1 MTEEK
6 KKKIQANIERTN
18 ARAEGG
24 LSGANTNRD
33 RANQGLG
40 NYFAG
45 TYIPQKANAYTQG
58 VSDFNQRYSKYLDRT
73 QSQKQYQSPD
83 TFTSLEQQRQSA
95 YENPNKQYAQM
106 YARMQLEQGNNAPY
120 QMMYG
125 LGEAGEKQKQSISGL
140 SDYYSQFGSQ
150 EGYNNAMEQQRLLN
164 YDVEDAKRKLE
175 QLKANQPDKYG
186 FNYDARGNQSNVRQ
200 EYADWDS
207 KVKALEA
214 DISQAEQTKQFY
226 EDMKDPVKRAEYES
240 YMQEQKSLEYRY
252 SQMNPIEK
260 IGHQLYQG
268 VVGAGTQYFLKPAAF
283 VSDLAGNVVGGGLKG
298 AGETISYN
306 SPFAP
311 IGQGLRD
318 VGQSVLNYTGK
329 QTSDWQGY
337 FDYLDRYAEYYKNGL
352 RKDIGNEFVADA
364 ISIAKDS
371 IIQILPTV
379 AVAIASGGTS
389 LGANAMLQAS
399 SSGNAVAQYTNIAT
413 KIVQDA
419 AKNPSF
425 WMSFGAEGGSAY
437 LDALNNGADTIEA
450 TIAML
455 ATGLP
460 NALIEI
466 GSGIEAMP
474 NDKSVKG
481 IRNWLKSIGK
491 SAHEEGMEEIGQG
504 IISQLVGQL
513 VNNDLHLFSVDGQTG
528 IIDPVR
534 MVQEYWGGAV
544 GGSVGGVKVGYIN
557 YKVSQAQNQF
567 DNYKVSTIKKEGSLE
582 KMKDIVEYASNGE
595 LTALYNEIASN
606 TAEAS
611 REECIKLYD
620 MLMDAADGT
629 ATNIIETNLSDN
641 YGVSKSNAAEIAPI
655 IQSLSYD
662 NELTIDQA
670 EVLANNPEII
680 RALGT
685 SNISAEELVAISKNS
700 TELQDQARVL
710 ALSRSEIDNFIA
722 DQVRIDERAKQAI
735 DMIGLKNTT
744 SAMGIKGIAPMA
756 IERNGVTEEISIADS
771 SAGRVLVR
779 TPSGETFDAEDAP
792 FATPETQTL
801 VQLAGDYN
809 TDTANTFVNT
819 YPANMDMGEY
829 ASLFAD
835 VYNLA
840 KTSKYSLQ
848 GLYRLYAPLTSHPSV
863 IRDAYN
869 AAIHEIAES
878 RRAYEEKQKS
888 RRAKQKRTKGKLE
901 ISKEAQELV
910 KKEHKTFADFI
921 AKATKYTVRIIFD
934 NEKMAQ
940 GTFDSTETEIVVNL
954 AKGDFF
960 STMLHEV
967 THFIELNNVEG
978 YNAFANEVMRYLST
992 KGILKETFER
1002 YVVSYSSEIE
1012 SIDELSSEVAANAA
1026 EALMKSEDFLKELF
1040 TDKDFIQHIEGT
1052 KAQSFVEKV
1061 IAKLKEILD
1070 SIKQFMADATLNHT
1084 VAEVFAEDTEQLN
1097 RMVKLWTDAFKG
1109 AAMSEVQSI
1118 AKENTDTESSGDV
1131 KYSIEEDKSGNK
1143 YWHIESHKDIFKGL
1157 TTPEEY
1163 RDAAFSY
1170 LIGKRDKKVVV
1181 KDSMGNDIVFI
1192 RLSAEEFTHS
1202 EESSD
1207 LFNKNPEMFSKKMR
1221 LIPSLEDILI
1231 NSNITWD
1238 SPDHKNH
1245 KLFKKRGFKN
1255 YRGKVGID
1263 NVVFNSVVVVGK
1275 TDFGN
1280 VFYDINLEVD
1290 SYLPHTK
1297 SASDINEPTSS
1308 QDIIPQDAEDVKN
1321 KFSLSEPVEQTK
1333 DLIAVHNLDEVKL
1346 KSVFELGGFAMPS
1359 IAVTRADMGHGEF
1372 GKISVVFGKETID
1385 PQASENNKVYSSD
1398 AWTPTFP
1405 TVEYKLNQ
1413 KSFEH
1418 LKEVYKKLAHKFGY
1432 DEARPLYTYAN
1443 ESDLRDTLRREKG
1456 TEGLI
1461 SLLTDDTKL
1470 MQLYLLDK
1478 TGQKVAPVTVEETN
1492 RIDDTDA
1499 ELYDYL
1505 IKRLGEDVVKK
1516 VKAAE
1521 GFSIIEYR
1529 KKYFNAYGEQIM
1541 DAYGD
1546 FYAEN
1551 YGFSEEQVNNLFEN
1565 FPTTYSYIQL
1575 MKKVLSYLEN
1585 GAETVI
1591 QKEDTEATN
1600 KKIIETARKSGYDEW
1615 IRDLFGNI
1623 SEKKGIRN
1631 NKDEFTNAGNRRG
1644 FEALHY
1650 EFTLE
1655 NVVKAM
1661 MEQGEKGI
1669 SAFQSNIFGAS
1680 AQNYSSIS
1688 DIKADS
1694 GRLQQLS
1701 QEEIDEIR
1709 KEFTARFNDIVDFFY
1724 PKDNWSAKNTA
1735 REVLIEAVAKRK
1747 TKSGIASYI
1756 RKEAEGWANYSDIV
1770 VEDLIELVSDISK
1783 MPTTY
1788 FEAKPQRVVGFEEI
1802 KYAVVPDNISED
1814 LKKKLTD
1821 NGVSVVEYEQGDES
1835 DRVSKLNSL
1844 DDVKFSLPET
1854 DSKGNKLTDQQ
1865 REYFKDSKV
1874 VDSEGR
1880 LMVVY
1885 HGSPSKFTV
1894 FSHSKINSHGN
1905 AHGRGFYFTE
1915 NKSLA
1920 EGYEKGDGQLL
1931 EGYLDIKK
1939 PLSEDKVTIKKSDVV
1954 KLIKAVCE
1962 KEAENLVADGGYES
1976 AKDAILD
1983 TWASNY
1989 ADTYSNSMSYV
2000 YREVADILYTND
2012 NDVEIV
2018 AEITN
2023 AVGGSEIVLTT
2034 IRDLLG
2040 YDGVIYENDY
2050 GTHEYVALASE
2061 QFKNIDNLTPTD
2073 DKDIRFSLPESDTAS
2088 YEILARDN
2096 VRLQNQVKHLENE
2109 MKLTEGH
2116 KMKPEAVSKLA
2127 RKLKKDYYS
2136 TLSAEEIAAEL
2147 TKIFEY
2153 IADTE
2158 NASGDIAMRA
2168 MHSLAKRIVDSSQKL
2183 DTTLADEY
2191 KNVTDL
2197 IRKTKIRVTPAQ
2209 KDQLIYLYGSY
2220 NNFRKS
2226 NFGRMSLSLESGTP
2240 VDSLWQELSEIAPNL
2255 FETEAFPD
2263 TDMLPRI
2270 SEVLDMLAPEYV
2282 NPYGQ
2287 DADTFISGLASE
2299 IFDSYFDTPEVK
2311 TFADKQKAKLD
2322 KEIYKGRKRRAEQRA
2337 RDKER
2342 YDERVSNLKKK
2353 QAEKIKKL
2361 KAEYK
2366 GKTEEK
2372 LLSQKAKY
2380 QDMAKRKIEKRAAT
2394 VLRHKIIKKALPLA
2408 DRLIHPEKNKYVPIG
2423 LQKGVAEFL
2432 STLDLDSHKLY
2443 KGNPTRFTEK
2453 LKSLYAELK
2462 KIKETDNADMLT
2474 DTGHIESL
2482 VLGLT
2487 DVTEGKSIY
2496 DLDVADLEEVYKLVT
2511 ALDTFVRQ
2519 SVSVTLEGKKLELED
2534 TSLEVIREI
2543 AKARAGGKFKKLI
2556 EFGVT
2561 GKESSLNA
2569 YRILDGLG
2577 SYDDASVFHRIAVEL
2592 RNREKVMMDLYNEG
2606 SEIFRELAN
2615 DKKAMDKFFGDKAEW
2630 VDIGIKDS
2638 NGNPVKITHAMLVSI
2653 YLMSLDEGNRVHI
2666 STGGLTIPTDPKA
2679 YKKGE
2684 DVYKNAVTVRLTP
2697 EQLLAIAG
2705 KMNDF
2710 DKKFAKAV
2718 QTFFDS
2724 FSKKYINE
2732 TSVKILGYELAQ
2744 IENYFPVISDED
2756 FLGKNFE
2763 QMFNVTLS
2771 SYGSLKSRI
2780 KNATTPVQL
2789 MDVTSVVEK
2798 HLDFVAKYAA
2808 YAEIAQDLKRIY
2820 NYRRNLTNISVQKA
2834 IGDKLGKAGNGF
2846 FENLIDTVND
2856 AKLKEYNWIDK
2867 LWSRATTATLAVNVS
2882 STLKQFAAFP
2892 MAAATLGYAPLAKAA
2907 KLGLKKAPKELI
2919 RKYTGMLE
2927 YRLGSGNITAEMSSA
2942 RMGKDFTKRMP
2953 MLMDWLNKMD
2963 GAIVGR
2969 LWYASEYYVDDNFKE
2984 LKKGSDEYYTKVAEI
2999 FTNTV
3004 FETQANYTFMERA
3017 GIQSVRW
3024 LKPFTAFKTDAYQ
3037 AFGLLYDRTARH
3049 RQAVREYKELLKNG
3063 GTEEQKKAAKAKVQA
3078 TRKTMVTTYSAVILS
3093 NVTTTLAAV
3102 LATTILRKWDRV
3114 KDDEEEE
3121 VNFKGY
3127 LEYAFSELFSNLSGL
3142 ITFGNQIADIISV
3155 LMNKGKWYDI
3165 EDMGLAVIN
3174 DFINS
3179 FTNTVS
3185 GLLDFMSTDTS
3196 EMTDEQYQELVDKT
3210 LGKVGSLILSSSKGL
3225 GIPLGNALNI
3235 GGALKGWVGQIT
3247 GNDWDED
3254 KEKSSKAKYNSI
3266 YNAYISGDTERYE
3279 KLYDELIA
3287 EGMSDTTIKTQMKRR
3302 LYEQDSRVKEAAIA
3316 SEEGRFVDYVDLV
3329 RDLVEDTGLSEGF
3342 VSDAVDYAIDK
3353 MNKKPT
3359 SNTATSDSTDAYG
3372 IMSGGVY
3379 GMNQLITATKDMNT
3393 ANISKIYNSVY
3404 EEKLDYYLD
3413 EGYKKAEAE
3422 AKAKSSIKSSIT
3434 SKIKPIVKEL
3444 YKTNKDKF
3452 AKLRTFL
3459 MRYLDYDSKT
3469 VNNWTN
3475 E

>member
-18 ARAEGG
+18 ARAEGR

-33 RANQGLG
+33 RANQSLG

-58 VSDFNQRYSKYLDRT
+58 VSDFNQRYTKYLDRT

-83 TFTSLEQQRQSA
+83 TFTRLEQQRQSA

-106 YARMQLEQGNNAPY
+106 YARMQLEQGNNAPF
-120 QMMYG
+120 QTMYG
-125 LGEAGEKQKQSISGL
+125 LGEASEKQKQSISGL
-140 SDYYSQFGSQ
+140 SNYYSQFGSK
-150 EGYNNAMEQQRLLN
+150 EGYNNAMEQRRLLS
-164 YDVEDAKRKLE
+164 YDIEDAKRRLE
-175 QLKANQPDKYG
+175 QLKANQPDRYG
-186 FNYDARGNQSNVRQ
+186 FNYDARGNQSNTTSAYSSW
-200 EYADWDS
+200 EE
-207 KVKALEA
+207 KVKALESE
-214 DISQAEQTKQFY
+214 ISLAEQTKQFY

-240 YMQEQKSLEYRY
+240 YMQEQKSLEHRY

-260 IGHQLYQG
+260 TAHQLGQG
-268 VVGAGTQYFLKPAAF
+268 IVNMGTQYGTKFG
-283 VSDLAGNVVGGGLKG
+283 VSAGDVVYGAIGNVMQGIGN
-298 AGETISYN
+298 TISYD

-311 IGQGLRD
+311 IGQGLREASE
-318 VGQSVLNYTGK
+318 GLLSHKNEQMK
-329 QTSDWQGY
+329 QWQEY
-337 FDYLDRYAEYYKNGL
+337 FDYIDRYSAYYKQGL
-352 RKDIGNEFVADA
+352 TTDIYNATGNADFANFAGDA
-364 ISIAKDS
+364 ITITRES
-371 IIQILPTV
+371 IIQ
-379 AVAIASGGTS
+379 AIPMMLMASATGGASLGTS
-389 LGANAMLQAS
+389 AGTMLQAS
-399 SSGNAVAQYTNIAT
+399 TSGNAVAKYANIAT
-413 KIVQDA
+413 KMIQNA

-425 WMSFGAEGGSAY
+425 WMSFGAEGGAAY
-437 LDALNNGADTIEA
+437 LDALKNGATETEA
-450 TIAML
+450 GIAML

-466 GSGIEAMP
+466 GSGIETIP
-474 NDKSVKG
+474 TDRSVKG
-481 IRNWLKSIGK
+481 IRNWLKTIGK
-491 SAHEEGMEEIGQG
+491 SAHEEGMEEIQQG

-513 VNNDLHLFSVDGQTG
+513 VTDDIHLFSADGQTG
-528 IIDPVR
+528 VIDPVR
-534 MVQEYWGGAV
+534 MVQEYYGGFV

-557 YKVSQAQNQF
+557 YKTSQAQKQF
-567 DNYKVSTIKKEGSLE
+567 QDFKVATIKKEGSLE
-582 KMKDIVEYASNGE
+582 KMKDIVEYASNSE
-595 LTALYNEIASN
+595 LTALYNDIASN

-662 NELTIDQA
+662 NKLTIDQA
-670 EVLANNPEII
+670 EVLANNPEIS
-680 RALGT
+680 RVLGT
-685 SNISAEELVAISKNS
+685 PNISAEELVAISQNS
-700 TELQDQARVL
+700 TELQDVARVL

-779 TPSGETFDAEDAP
+779 TPLGETFDAEDAP
-792 FATPETQTL
+792 FARPETQTL

-809 TDTANTFVNT
+809 TDTANTFVNA

-878 RRAYEEKQKS
+878 RRAYEEKQAS
-888 RRAKQKRTKGKLE
+888 RRAKQKRNKGKVQ
-901 ISKEAQELV
+901 ISEEAQELV
-910 KKEHKTFADFI
+910 KKEYKTFADFI

-934 NEKMAQ
+934 EKTMAQ
-940 GTFDSTETEIVVNL
+940 GKFNSTETEIVINL

-978 YNAFANEVMRYLST
+978 YNAFANEVMKYLST

-1002 YVVSYSSEIE
+1002 YAVTYSGEIE

-1026 EALMKSEDFLKELF
+1026 ESLMKSEDFLKELF

-1052 KAQSFVEKV
+1052 EAQSFVNKV

-1070 SIKQFMADATLNHT
+1070 SIKQFMADATLNHK
-1084 VAEVFAEDTEQLN
+1084 VAEVFAKDTEQLN

-1118 AKENTDTESSGDV
+1118 AKENTDTESSGGKMSIGEGEVIVLQKNNDLSKRISNLHGSERYKIIANYILSELSEQPILLSDGKKAIVDKSDASHIAKASGEKKATVIFELKELIQKSQLFAEERSTKERKFDYFYYYKVNV
-1131 KYSIEEDKSGNK
+1131 KYG
-1143 YWHIESHKDIFKGL
+1143 KDIFPIFVNVG
-1157 TTPEEY
+1157 
-1163 RDAAFSY
+1163 RARNDATY
-1170 LIGKRDKKVVV
+1170 HI
-1181 KDSMGNDIVFI
+1181 
-1192 RLSAEEFTHS
+1192 
-1202 EESSD
+1202 
-1207 LFNKNPEMFSKKMR
+1207 
-1221 LIPSLEDILI
+1221 
-1231 NSNITWD
+1231 
-1238 SPDHKNH
+1238 
-1245 KLFKKRGFKN
+1245 
-1255 YRGKVGID
+1255 
-1263 NVVFNSVVVVGK
+1263 
-1275 TDFGN
+1275 
-1280 VFYDINLEVD
+1280 YDITQKLRDTAHRVNDVERLEKSDALKNSISENSLSYSLNNVNPD
-1290 SYLPHTK
+1290 SKNSLPETDSK
-1297 SASDINEPTSS
+1297 G
-1308 QDIIPQDAEDVKN
+1308 
-1321 KFSLSEPVEQTK
+1321 KFSLSEPVEK
-1333 DLIAVHNLDEVKL
+1333 VGSLVAVHNLDAKKL
-1346 KSVFELGGFAMPS
+1346 QGNLELGGLPAPS
-1359 IAVTRADMGHGEF
+1359 IAVTKSEIGHSGYGDISLVFASDTINPESDSRNDVYSADAYTSRFPQIDIRFKPEALRGIADRLDTSVSNLEANEF
-1372 GKISVVFGKETID
+1372 S
-1385 PQASENNKVYSSD
+1385 QATVADIVESLKRNNTALKAFISENNIEWEPVLRAPEYRKPIFKRDAIRKFFEDNDIITFGQLVNNDDALEDFPAVIEGAFGIKSLGKKWADRIMSEIADAKSSIERYDVLEAEYENDFAIMRGEAQPVKDAWSDFDGMKNAVKGHSDEYDLWLYELVEPAVDKRYVRRNVEQFDSKGNRKSFEQLHDEYNLDGILKNMARGTNVESGFLGSGIGEMRAALSRKYKSLDELRTDSDNVLLNITPEDVEEIFQKATTLLSDIISEMYSYTKYKSDNSFMDMDNVSTNILDAFIRYSSD
-1398 AWTPTFP
+1398 SRI
-1405 TVEYKLNQ
+1405 
-1413 KSFEH
+1413 KSY
-1418 LKEVYKKLAHKFGY
+1418 LKEYYPSAP
-1432 DEARPLYTYAN
+1432 D
-1443 ESDLRDTLRREKG
+1443 S
-1456 TEGLI
+1456 
-1461 SLLTDDTKL
+1461 
-1470 MQLYLLDK
+1470 LLDK
-1478 TGQKVAPVTVEETN
+1478 V
-1492 RIDDTDA
+1492 
-1499 ELYDYL
+1499 
-1505 IKRLGEDVVKK
+1505 
-1516 VKAAE
+1516 
-1521 GFSIIEYR
+1521 
-1529 KKYFNAYGEQIM
+1529 
-1541 DAYGD
+1541 
-1546 FYAEN
+1546 
-1551 YGFSEEQVNNLFEN
+1551 
-1565 FPTTYSYIQL
+1565 
-1575 MKKVLSYLEN
+1575 
-1585 GAETVI
+1585 
-1591 QKEDTEATN
+1591 
-1600 KKIIETARKSGYDEW
+1600 
-1615 IRDLFGNI
+1615 
-1623 SEKKGIRN
+1623 
-1631 NKDEFTNAGNRRG
+1631 
-1644 FEALHY
+1644 
-1650 EFTLE
+1650 
-1655 NVVKAM
+1655 
-1661 MEQGEKGI
+1661 
-1669 SAFQSNIFGAS
+1669 
-1680 AQNYSSIS
+1680 
-1688 DIKADS
+1688 
-1694 GRLQQLS
+1694 
-1701 QEEIDEIR
+1701 
-1709 KEFTARFNDIVDFFY
+1709 
-1724 PKDNWSAKNTA
+1724 
-1735 REVLIEAVAKRK
+1735 
-1747 TKSGIASYI
+1747 
-1756 RKEAEGWANYSDIV
+1756 
-1770 VEDLIELVSDISK
+1770 IELKNQVK
-1783 MPTTY
+1783 NLPAKY
-1788 FEAKPQRVVGFEEI
+1788 FEAKPFRAVGFDEVR
-1802 KYAVVPDNISED
+1802 YAIVPSGTDTDVISQLESY
-1814 LKKKLTD
+1814 
-1821 NGVSVVEYEQGDES
+1821 GVEVVEYEKDNES

-1844 DDVKFSLPET
+1844 DDVKFSLPE
-1854 DSKGNKLTDQQ
+1854 
-1865 REYFKDSKV
+1865 
-1874 VDSEGR
+1874 
-1880 LMVVY
+1880 
-1885 HGSPSKFTV
+1885 
-1894 FSHSKINSHGN
+1894 
-1905 AHGRGFYFTE
+1905 
-1915 NKSLA
+1915 
-1920 EGYEKGDGQLL
+1920 
-1931 EGYLDIKK
+1931 
-1939 PLSEDKVTIKKSDVV
+1939 
-1954 KLIKAVCE
+1954 
-1962 KEAENLVADGGYES
+1962 
-1976 AKDAILD
+1976 
-1983 TWASNY
+1983 
-1989 ADTYSNSMSYV
+1989 
-2000 YREVADILYTND
+2000 
-2012 NDVEIV
+2012 
-2018 AEITN
+2018 
-2023 AVGGSEIVLTT
+2023 
-2034 IRDLLG
+2034 
-2040 YDGVIYENDY
+2040 
-2050 GTHEYVALASE
+2050 
-2061 QFKNIDNLTPTD
+2061 
-2073 DKDIRFSLPESDTAS
+2073 SDTAS
-2088 YEILARDN
+2088 YDILARDN

-2191 KNVTDL
+2191 KNVTEYL
-2197 IRKTKIRVTPAQ
+2197 RKTKIRVSPGMEAEL
-2209 KDQLIYLYGSY
+2209 DYLYGKY
-2220 NNFRKS
+2220 NNFRRA
-2226 NFGRMSLSLESGTP
+2226 NFGRLSLSRDNGSAI
-2240 VDSLWQELSEIAPNL
+2240 DSVWQELNSLAPEL
-2255 FETEAFPD
+2255 FPEEAFPD
-2263 TDMLPRI
+2263 SDMLPRI
-2270 SEVLDMLAPEYV
+2270 AEVLDMIAPEYV

-2287 DADTFISGLASE
+2287 DTDSFVSGLASE
-2299 IFDSYFDTPEVK
+2299 IFDSYFDTPEIR
-2311 TFADKQKAKLD
+2311 TFADKKAAEL
-2322 KEIYKGRKRRAEQRA
+2322 RKAVNKSRQHLAQLRAKDRA
-2337 RDKER
+2337 RYQER
-2342 YDERVSNLKKK
+2342 YE
-2353 QAEKIKKL
+2353 KL
-2361 KAEYK
+2361 KADSKEK
-2366 GKTEEK
+2366 LNAVKADNKRKTAEK
-2372 LLSQKAKY
+2372 LLKQKAKY

-2423 LQKGVAEFL
+2423 LQKFVAEFL

-2453 LKSLYAELK
+2453 LKSLYVELGEFK
-2462 KIKETDNADMLT
+2462 KTDDADMLT
-2474 DTGHIESL
+2474 DTAHIESL
-2482 VLGLT
+2482 ILSLT

-2519 SVSVTLEGKKLELED
+2519 SVNVTLEGKKLELED

-2543 AKARAGGKFKKLI
+2543 AKARSGGKFKKLI

-2577 SYDDASVFHRIAVEL
+2577 NYDDASVFHRIAVEL

-2653 YLMSLDEGNRVHI
+2653 YLMSLDEGNRAHI
-2666 STGGLTIPTDPKA
+2666 STGGLTIPTDQKA

-2744 IENYFPVISDED
+2744 IENYFPVISDEN

-2780 KNATTPVQL
+2780 KNATTPVKL
-2789 MDVTSVVEK
+2789 LDVVNVVDK
-2798 HLDFVAKYAA
+2798 HLDFVTKYAA

-2820 NYRRNLTNISVQKA
+2820 NYRRNLSNVSVQKA
-2834 IGDKLGKAGNGF
+2834 IGDKFGKAGNGF
-2846 FENLIDTVND
+2846 FENLIETVND
-2856 AKLKEYNWIDK
+2856 AKPKEFNFIDK
-2867 LWSRATTATLAVNVS
+2867 RWSRATTATLAVNVS

-2892 MAAATLGYAPLAKAA
+2892 MAAATLGYEPLLKAM
-2907 KLGLKKAPKELI
+2907 KHGVKKAPKELI

-2942 RMGKDFTKRMP
+2942 RMGKDLTKRMP

-2999 FTNTV
+2999 FTDTV

-3063 GTEEQKKAAKAKVQA
+3063 GTEEQKKVAKAKVQA
-3078 TRKTMVTTYSAVILS
+3078 TRKTMVTAYSAVILS

-3121 VNFKGY
+3121 VNFEGY
-3127 LEYAFSELFSNLSGL
+3127 LKYAISEFLGNLSGL

-3165 EDMGLAVIN
+3165 EDMGLAAIN
-3174 DFINS
+3174 DFITNA
-3179 FTNTVS
+3179 TNTVT
-3185 GLLDFMSTDTS
+3185 GLYDLMTTDTS
-3196 EMTDEQYQELVDKT
+3196 EMTDEQYQNLVDKT
-3210 LGKVGSLILSSSKGL
+3210 TSKIINLAISSSKIL

-3235 GGALKGWVGQIT
+3235 GGALKGWVGQFT

-3279 KLYDELIA
+3279 RLYDELIA
-3287 EGMSDTTIKTQMKRR
+3287 EGTSDTTIKTQMKRR

-3329 RDLVEDTGLSEGF
+3329 KDLVEDTGLSEGF

-3413 EGYKKAEAE
+3413 EGYKKSEAE

-3434 SKIKPIVKEL
+3434 SKIKPIVQDL

-3459 MRYLDYDSKT
+3459 MKYLGYDSKT